1 MILNDASRE
10 ASRKMDRSYD
20 RSVVSKSLLESVSKT
35 TSQRTS
41 SLFCL
46 GLADYCD
53 CENCASKKREDETEA
68 PAKRLKLSLPK
79 DKPRFATPLPE
90 AKMAEISKGKKCA
103 NTERST
109 SWAVTTFKQWMK
121 ERNKACPNDLCP
133 DNFLEANHSND
144 VSNLQRWLCRFV
156 IEARKQGGEP
166 YPPTTLQSLLS
177 GLLRYMRERRGD
189 TPDFLS
195 KKDARFRDLQR
206 TLESTFS
213 ELRKKG
219 VGAEVK
225 RTPAITKEEE
235 DQLWRAGVMG
245 VDTPKQLLNTVFFYV
260 GKVFCLRGGVEQRG
274 LKISQFQRRYS
285 PDHYVYVENGSKN
298 NSGANLRVEN
308 KVVLVYSNP
317 EYGSRCV
324 VSIIDKYISK
334 LPPLAFEKDIFYMRP
349 KSATPGDPDMPWYES
364 IPVGKETLR
373 TMLANMCNKAGIE
386 KKTNHSLRATGA
398 TEMFAANIPEKLIQS
413 RTGHR
418 SVEAL
423 RLYERPLHDQH
434 QAVSNVLT
442 SAALQRSFGKELTNL
457 RSSNSQNTGVICRST
472 AENRAT
478 RSTTVQSPFPTNFQM
493 PALFGNM
500 NHCSV
505 NININ
510 MNQPAVRSSVE
521 EFDELVSDVNFEL

>member
-1 MILNDASRE
+1 
-10 ASRKMDRSYD
+10 MDQSYD

-53 CENCASKKREDETEA
+53 CENCASKKREDEIEA

-133 DNFLEANHSND
+133 DDFLEANHSND

-156 IEARKQGGEP
+156 VEARKQGGEP

-195 KKDARFRDLQR
+195 KKDVRFQDLR
-206 TLESTFS
+206 GTLESTFS
-213 ELRKKG
+213 ELHKKG

-225 RTPAITKEEE
+225 RTKEEE
-235 DQLWRAGVMG
+235 DQLWRAGMMG
-245 VDTPKQLLNTVFFYV
+245 VDTPKQLLNAVFFYV
-260 GKVFCLRGGVEQRG
+260 GKIFCLRGGVEQRG
-274 LKISQFQRRYS
+274 LKISQFQRCYS

-298 NSGANLRVEN
+298 NSGANLRV
-308 KVVLVYSNP
+308 
-317 EYGSRCV
+317 
-324 VSIIDKYISK
+324 
-334 LPPLAFEKDIFYMRP
+334 
-349 KSATPGDPDMPWYES
+349 
-364 IPVGKETLR
+364 VGKETLR
-373 TMLANMCNKAGIE
+373 TMLANMCDKAGIE

-398 TEMFAANIPEKLIQS
+398 TEMFAANVPEKLIQS

-423 RLYERPLHDQH
+423 RLYERPSHDQH

-442 SAALQRSFGKELTNL
+442 SVAPQRNFGKELTNL
-457 RSSNSQNTGVICRST
+457 QSSNSQNTSVICRST
-472 AENRAT
+472 GENRAT

-510 MNQPAVRSSVE
+510 VNQPAVQSSVEE